1 MSASETGSSSEG
13 PHAPLGRALALMI
26 DALRLLDEGE
36 APADIGAHLDLA
48 ICRLSEA
55 LDRPWPASNSQPGD

>member
-26 DALRLLDEGE
+26 DALRLLDQAE

-55 LDRPWPASNSQPGD
+55 LDRPWPASNSHPGD